1 MKKTIFVVGAGKGL
15 GNAVAKKFGQND
27 FKVVLMSRNAENL
40 ETYKAEFDAE
50 GLEAEILVA
59 DTADGRQ
66 FAATLNRAK
75 ENYGTPDVLFYNV
88 GITTPDD
95 TLPQGVDAELLMQR
109 YQIDVAGA
117 YTAVQTI
124 MDDEFAG
131 KEGSILITGGGLA
144 MYPYAGFLPLSM
156 DKAALRAMVLALN
169 PVYKEK
175 GVFIGAVQVCDT
187 IGGSEKYMPVNIAEK
202 FWELYQNRSDAEIV
216 Y

>member
-40 ETYKAEFDAE
+40 ESYKAEFEAE

-59 DTADGRQ
+59 DAVDGRQ
-66 FAATLNRAK
+66 FAAALNKAK

-95 TLPQGVDAELLMQR
+95 ALPQGVDAELLMQR

-169 PVYKEK
+169 PAYKEK

-187 IGGSEKYMPVNIAEK
+187 IGGSEKYMQVNIAEK